1 MLLRLFTLF
10 RSSFESDP
18 IIFFDLPSG
27 ERPLG
32 LHVLCVGFDECGAET
47 ETETNGETE
56 TNRETDTDGAVA
68 GTGVVTVNRFKSY
81 PSIFVSKSSGV

>member
-1 MLLRLFTLF
+1 M
-10 RSSFESDP
+10 
-18 IIFFDLPSG
+18 FFDLPSG

-47 ETETNGETE
+47 ETNRETE
-56 TNRETDTDGAVA
+56 INRETDTDGAVA
-68 GTGVVTVNRFKSY
+68 GTGAGAVAVSGFKSY

>member
-1 MLLRLFTLF
+1 M
-10 RSSFESDP
+10 
-18 IIFFDLPSG
+18 FFDLLSG

-68 GTGVVTVNRFKSY
+68 VSGFKSY

>member
-1 MLLRLFTLF
+1 M
-10 RSSFESDP
+10 
-18 IIFFDLPSG
+18 FFDLLSG

-47 ETETNGETE
+47 NRETEINK
-56 TNRETDTDGAVA
+56 ETDTDGAVT
-68 GTGVVTVNRFKSY
+68 GTGAVAVSGFKSY